1 MMFHHSKFVLRK
13 PSRLLQDLITYRHF
27 SDVVQ
32 SARKVHFLHGFFIKS
47 HIAAQPFRILCYT
60 DGMGA
65 GEWRFVI
72 DDLCKKARQL
82 LDLREA

>member
-13 PSRLLQDLITYRHF
+13 PSRFLQYLISYRYF
-27 SDVVQ
+27 SDIVQ

-72 DDLCKKARQL
+72 DDLCKKACQL
-82 LDLREA
+82 LDLRKA